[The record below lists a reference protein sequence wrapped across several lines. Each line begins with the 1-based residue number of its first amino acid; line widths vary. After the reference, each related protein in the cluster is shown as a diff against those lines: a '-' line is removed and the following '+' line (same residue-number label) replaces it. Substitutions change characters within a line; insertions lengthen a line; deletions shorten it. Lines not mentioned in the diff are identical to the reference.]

1 MRLALVHEYLN
12 QLGGAERVLESLHN
26 LYPQA
31 PVYTLVHD
39 RAKVGDT
46 FADWNIQSSIIERLP
61 GGKKH
66 YKWYLMAMPAAIES
80 FDFSNFDVVLSDAS
94 AFAKGVIVQPGTL
107 HICYCHT
114 PTRYLWSDAHTY
126 AQEVRVPRIA
136 RKFLPLALNY
146 LRVWDRQ
153 AADRV
158 DAFIANSKF
167 VAQRIQKY
175 YRRPAAVI
183 YPPVETSKFSVSDTV
198 GNYYVMMGRLRPY
211 KKFDLAIRA
220 FNELNIPLKIIGGGE
235 EEAALRTLAKPNIE
249 FLGYKVDRKRI
260 LQHALGFI
268 NPQVEDFGIA
278 PVEAMACGRPVIA
291 YRAGGVMETVVD
303 GVTGTFFDEQSWES
317 LADTIVRFKP
327 NAYDPAR
334 IRQHAER
341 FDTQVFHQKI
351 DAFVQQARTQFQQT
365 GRVDIATIQG

>member
-1 MRLALVHEYLN
+1 MKIALVHEYLN
-12 QLGGAERVLESLHN
+12 QLGGAERVLESLHQ

-46 FADWNIQSSIIERLP
+46 FADWNVQSSIIERLP

-80 FDFSNFDVVLSDAS
+80 FDFSKYDVVLSDAS
-94 AFAKGVIVQPGTL
+94 AFAKGVIVPPGAL

-126 AQEVRVPRIA
+126 SQEVRVPRIA

-158 DAFIANSKF
+158 DAFIANSQF
-167 VAQRIQKY
+167 VAKRIQKY
-175 YRRPAAVI
+175 YRRTSTVI
-183 YPPVETSKFSVSDTV
+183 YPPVETSKFSVSEEV

-211 KKFDLAIRA
+211 KKFDIAIRA
-220 FNELNIPLKIIGGGE
+220 FNELNIPLKIIGVGE
-235 EEAALRTLAKPNIE
+235 EEANLRKMARPNIE
-249 FLGYKVDRKRI
+249 FLGYNVDRKRI
-260 LQHALGFI
+260 LQKALGFI

-291 YRAGGVMETVVD
+291 YRAGGAMETVID

-327 NAYDPAR
+327 SSYDPAR
-334 IRQHAER
+334 IRAHAET
-341 FDTQVFHQKI
+341 FDTKVFQQHI
-351 DAFVQQARTQFQQT
+351 ASFVNQARAQFTQT
-365 GRVDIATIQG
+365 GRVDTTTIQQ